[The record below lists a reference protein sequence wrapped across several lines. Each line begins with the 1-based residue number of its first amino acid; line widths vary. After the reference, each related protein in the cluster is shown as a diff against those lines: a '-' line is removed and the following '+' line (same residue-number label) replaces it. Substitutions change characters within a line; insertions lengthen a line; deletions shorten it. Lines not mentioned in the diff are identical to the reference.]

1 MRTVIAFAAVP
12 LGAIVVFSGVL
23 MSTVIKNKSW
33 TGFAE
38 TLFGFGGM
46 IYLFYCVGLV
56 LILPIF
62 FALKKKGLITRL
74 SMVGLGASFGLL
86 VGLLFSGAGW
96 AWVLLGPGMGAAS
109 GLVLAILLPNKSVES
124 GSPKAPAH
132 F

>member
-1 MRTVIAFAAVP
+1 VRTVVAFAAAP
-12 LGAIVVFSGVL
+12 LGAIVVFSGTL
-23 MSTVIKNKSW
+23 MSTVVNSESW
-33 TGFAE
+33 AGFAE
-38 TLFGFGGM
+38 ALFGFGAI
-46 IYLFYCVGLV
+46 IYLVYCVGLV

-62 FALKKKGLITRL
+62 FALKKKGLLTRL